1 MKSSHNYLFV
11 SDLHLSEGR
20 DPQTGIL
27 SANEDFFH
35 DDAFASFLVYHARLS
50 ADPSAPAHYRKP
62 WKLIINGDFF
72 DFLQVTTLPAE
83 GEALYK
89 VKKVNH
95 YNQLTPNERDYG
107 LGTSSLEIEWKLE
120 QIARGHPIFFQA
132 LGWFLA
138 HPSHELIIL
147 KGNHDIEIYWKAVQA
162 RFCSL
167 VAEAYQGWWE
177 GCRQGTIVDSPL
189 PYNPNMSP
197 NIAQSADLQIRFPA
211 WFYYEPDLFYAEHGN
226 QYDPANAFTNFL
238 EPVLPDKERIEL
250 PSGSFF
256 VRYFF
261 NKVEQIHP
269 FADNLKPI
277 TRYIRWAV
285 QEEPVDTLKMVIS
298 RRQMMVKSLQNLL
311 KKRANP
317 IKGTPDLEQHQG
329 MPKSGEEVALHSERW
344 QQLIAIRD
352 SFQNQSEIAS
362 TQTGRMTAGSLGLS
376 AGMNLAILVAIR
388 AFVKEQWGKF
398 VFSLLAVVGCFVGR
412 TVLGQKLNEFDSLTS
427 LADVAEAIAKLF
439 NRTDSAGNRATVR
452 YYVFGHDHNARM
464 KKLPLATATDS
475 DYRQWYVNTGCWLPS
490 FSETDRLTRGDVQLA
505 FFRLVPEM
513 PNSDQQPPELLE
525 WLPGVGHPQPI
536 KILH

>member
-35 DDAFASFLVYHARLS
+35 DDAFASFLAYHVALC
-50 ADPSAPAHYRKP
+50 SAPAAAAHYRKP
-62 WKLIINGDFF
+62 WKLVINGDFF

-89 VKKVNH
+89 VKKVRQ
-95 YNQLTPNERDYG
+95 YTQLTPNEREYG
-107 LGTSSLEIEWKLE
+107 LGTSSPEIVWKLE
-120 QIARGHPIFFQA
+120 QIAKGHPTFFQA

-138 HPSHELIIL
+138 QPNQELVIL
-147 KGNHDIEIYWKAVQA
+147 KGNHDIEVYWTAVQE
-162 RFCSL
+162 RFREL
-167 VAEAYQGWWE
+167 VAEAYQNWWQ
-177 GCRQGTIVDSPL
+177 GCRQGSLVDSL
-189 PYNPNMSP
+189 LTYHANMP
-197 NIAQSADLQIRFPA
+197 ADINQLVAHQIHFPA
-211 WFYYEPDLFYAEHGN
+211 WFYYEPNLFYAEHGN

-317 IKGTPDLEQHQG
+317 IKGMPNLERHKG
-329 MPKSGEEVALHSERW
+329 MPKGGEKVALHEERW
-344 QQLIAIRD
+344 QQLMAVRD
-352 SFQNQSEIAS
+352 EFQHRAEVGGNQTS
-362 TQTGRMTAGSLGLS
+362 QMTVGSLGLS
-376 AGMNLAILVAIR
+376 AGMNVAILVAIR

-398 VFSLLAVVGCFVGR
+398 WFSLLAVAGCFVGR
-412 TVLGQKLNEFDSLTS
+412 TVLGQKLNEFDSLIS
-427 LADVAEAIAKLF
+427 LADVAEAIAKGF
-439 NRTDSAGNRATVR
+439 NQPDSAGNPATVP
-452 YYVFGHDHNARM
+452 YYIFGHDHNARM
-464 KKLPLATATDS
+464 KKLISSVTHAPN
-475 DYRQWYVNTGCWLPS
+475 RQWYVNTGCWLPS

-505 FFRLVPEM
+505 FFRLVPDM
-513 PNSDQQPPELLE
+513 PHADEQPPELLE
-525 WLPGVGHPQPI
+525 WMPGVGHPQPI